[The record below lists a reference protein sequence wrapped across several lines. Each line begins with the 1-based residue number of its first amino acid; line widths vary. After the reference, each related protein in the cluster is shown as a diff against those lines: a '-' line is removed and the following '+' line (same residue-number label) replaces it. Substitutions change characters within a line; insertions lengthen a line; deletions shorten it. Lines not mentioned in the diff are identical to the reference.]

1 MSERGS
7 GMFDKWLDLEQRYKS
22 GALTRRQVL
31 TRALALGMTS
41 TAAYAFT
48 SAVVAPQAA
57 MANDVVD
64 PKAASGETLNAVM
77 ITIQRAGDL
86 GPVDAMISG
95 LNRGAGELNYNVR
108 VVEALQGEYQ
118 GALEASAAENPD
130 LIIGLFPPMAD
141 PLERAAKQFP
151 NIYFANLVGIVPE
164 GTPNLK
170 SVWHKGQD
178 GTFLAGALAGMI
190 STEKLLGVESNILG
204 AVLAVENGEQH
215 GFLAGYQQGFKSTK
229 KDGEV
234 IFNVIGGNS
243 PFEDPVK
250 AAQLAG
256 VLKERGAG
264 IIGVSG
270 GKSQHGVLSAAA
282 RGGYLTIGMDNDQCL
297 QYPDT
302 CIASVLVKLDQW
314 VYDVMNQVRTGTFT
328 AGHNQVGLIEDAVDI
343 CPFSDA
349 DHKLGSQLPKVIV
362 DTIANLREQIL
373 SGDLVVSGTPEL

>member
-1 MSERGS
+1 
-7 GMFDKWLDLEQRYKS
+7 MFEKWLDLEQRYNS
-22 GALTRRQVL
+22 GGLTRRQLLSNAV
-31 TRALALGMTS
+31 ALGMST
-41 TAAYAFT
+41 TAAYAFA
-48 SAVVAPQAA
+48 SAVIAPSAA

-141 PLERAAKQFP
+141 PLERAARQFP
-151 NIYFANLVGIVPE
+151 NIYFANLVGIVPD
-164 GTPNLK
+164 GVPNLK

-178 GTFLAGALAGMI
+178 GTYLAGALAGMI
-190 STEKLLGVESNILG
+190 STEKLLGVQSDTLG
-204 AVLAVENGEQH
+204 VVLAVENGEQH
-215 GFLAGYQQGFKSTK
+215 GYLAGYQQGFKSTNTN
-229 KDGEV
+229 GT
-234 IFNVIGGNS
+234 IIHNVIGGNS

-250 AAQLAG
+250 AAQLAA

-282 RGGYLTIGMDNDQCL
+282 RGGYLTIGMDNDQCP

-302 CIASVLVKLDQW
+302 CVASVLVKLDQW
-314 VYDVMNQVRTGTFT
+314 VYDVMNQVRTSSFT
-328 AGHNQVGLIEDAVDI
+328 PGHNQVGLVEGAVDI
-343 CPFSDA
+343 CSFGDA

-373 SGDLVVSGTPEL
+373 SGAVTISGTPEL